1 VNPQNPT
8 AKQTATTRLAA
19 GVAIISAAL
28 QTLGLEPGVYRM
40 LNEAGEPLYVGKA
53 RQLKKRVAAY
63 TKPEALPNRLRRM
76 IAETARMEFVVCQS
90 EVEALLLESALIKK
104 LLPRYNIRLM
114 DDKAYPYI
122 LVRKDHPF
130 PQILRH
136 RGAKTV
142 KGEYYGPFANAAA
155 ATDTITALQKVFQLR
170 PCRDTIFNNRSR
182 PCLQYHIKRCSAPC
196 VGYINAADYAGLVG
210 DAERFLRGKNTA
222 VQESLQERMQ
232 AASIAQDYEQAAFYR
247 DRLKMLAVV
256 QSAQVVHVP
265 GLEDADVLGI
275 VHSGGATCVQQFF
288 YRAGSHYGNTA
299 HYPKHDAE
307 VPLDEVL
314 SSFIAQFYSAVAA
327 PPVLLT
333 NIEPAEKALL
343 TAALE
348 LKSGHRVRI
357 EQPQRGAKVEV
368 IAAAVRNAGEALARR
383 TADSGHTAAMLERMA
398 VVFDLPAAPERI
410 EIYDNS
416 HIQGTSALGAMVVAT
431 PDGFDKKSYRIFNM
445 PSAPGAGDDFEMLRL
460 MLRRRLKRSL
470 DADGAGWT
478 RPDVLLID
486 GGAGQ
491 LTAAQEVLSELDLAD
506 SLPLIAIAK
515 GVDRN
520 AGREW
525 FHQPGKA
532 PFQLPPDDALL
543 YYLQR
548 LRDEAHRFAI
558 TGHRA
563 KRGKTMLDSSLDSI
577 PGVGPKRKKAL
588 LAYFGS
594 AKAVKAAGL
603 QDLQRVPG
611 VDAATAEAVWK
622 YYANA

>member
-1 VNPQNPT
+1 MID
-8 AKQTATTRLAA
+8 KKSATTRLAA

-76 IAETARMEFVVCQS
+76 IAETARMEFVLCQS

-104 LLPRYNIRLM
+104 LQPRYNIRLM

-232 AASIAQDYEQAAFYR
+232 AASQAQDYEQAAFYR

-307 VPLDEVL
+307 VPLSEVL

-327 PPVLLT
+327 PPLLLT
-333 NIEPAEKALL
+333 NIEPAEKGLL
-343 TAALE
+343 TEALE

-357 EQPQRGAKVEV
+357 ETPQRGAKAEV

-398 VVFDLPAAPERI
+398 EVFDLPAAPERI

-445 PSAPGAGDDFEMLRL
+445 PSTPGAGDDFEMLRM

-470 DADGAGWT
+470 DGDGAGWT

-491 LTAAQEVLSELDLAD
+491 LTAAQEVLSELDLTDA
-506 SLPLIAIAK
+506 LPLIAIAK

-563 KRGKTMLDSSLDSI
+563 KRGKTMLDSALDSI

-622 YYANA
+622 YYANS